1 MFERLRRKLV
11 TFAGAVGMDR
21 AVAFTVAQRV
31 WMFASAPITLLL
43 VARGLTP
50 TEQGYYYAFAS
61 VLGLQILFELGLI
74 AVVIQ
79 FASHEMVSL
88 RWGEGARLDGDERA
102 LGRLASLLRGA
113 SLWYAAA
120 AALTLLVVFPG
131 GAWMFS
137 RRTGTGVSWAIP
149 WLWVVVVSG
158 ARLVISPVFAMLEGC
173 GRVASVA
180 LLRTTS
186 NIVGTLLMWVALLA
200 DWHLYA
206 VPINATVQL
215 FAAACWLVVNHR
227 STLRQLLVSEQRAL
241 SSINW
246 RREVWPMQWRIAVS
260 MVSSYFIYQLFVPV
274 LFAVRGPVE
283 AGQMG
288 MSAAVVTTLTITG
301 LAWVTTK
308 APRMGALIAKREF
321 SELDSVFFRAFK
333 QSAVVVVAASSLFWV
348 AAWGLRVAGLNLAE
362 RVLPPLPLALLVVAG
377 FANHVYSSQAAYLRA
392 HRQEP
397 FVRIAAIMAVLC
409 SGATYFLGVRWGAT
423 GMMAGFLSV
432 MLLVGVGGGTR
443 IFQAKRREWHGGF
456 A

>member
-1 MFERLRRKLV
+1 MLDRLRRQL
-11 TFAGAVGMDR
+11 FNYARAAGMDR
-21 AVAFTVAQRV
+21 AIAFTVAQRI

-88 RWGEGARLDGDERA
+88 RWGEGSRLDGDERA

-113 SLWYAAA
+113 SVWYAAA
-120 AALTLLVVFPG
+120 AALTLLIVFPG
-131 GAWMFS
+131 GALMFS

-149 WLWVVVVSG
+149 WLWVVAVSAG
-158 ARLVISPVFAMLEGC
+158 RLLVSPIFGMLEGC
-173 GRVASVA
+173 GRVAPVA
-180 LLRTTS
+180 GLRTTS
-186 NIVGTLLMWVALLA
+186 NIVGTLLMWAALL
-200 DWHLYA
+200 DGWRLYA

-215 FAAACWLVVNHR
+215 VGALYWLFIHHR
-227 STLRQLLVSEQRAL
+227 STIRQLIESNRRAI
-241 SSINW
+241 SRIDW
-246 RREVWPMQWRIAVS
+246 RQEVWPMQWRIAVS

-274 LFAVRGPVE
+274 LFAVRGPIE

-308 APRMGALIAKREF
+308 APRMGALIARREF
-321 SELDSVFFRAFK
+321 AELDAVFFRAFK
-333 QSAVVVVAASSLFWV
+333 QSAAVVAGTGVVFWA
-348 AAWGLRVAGLNLAE
+348 AAWGLRAAGIGLAE
-362 RVLPPLPLALLVVAG
+362 RLLPPLPLALLVVAG
-377 FANHVYSSQAAYLRA
+377 IANHAYSSQAAYLRA

-397 FVRIAAIMAVLC
+397 FVRVAATMAVFC
-409 SGATYFLGVRWGAT
+409 SGATYLLGAQWGAT
-423 GMMAGFLSV
+423 GMMAGFLTI
-432 MLLVGVGGGTR
+432 MLLVGVGGGTH
-443 IFQAKRREWHGGF
+443 IFLAKRREWHGG
-456 A
+456 

>member
-1 MFERLRRKLV
+1 MFERLRAKLL
-11 TFAGAVGMDR
+11 FLARAVGMDR
-21 AVAFTVAQRV
+21 AVAFTVAQRA
-31 WMFASAPITLLL
+31 WMFTSAPVTLLL
-43 VARGLTP
+43 VARGLSP

-88 RWGEGARLDGDERA
+88 RWAEGARLEGDERA

-113 SLWYAAA
+113 TVWYAAA
-120 AALTLLVVFPG
+120 ATLTLLLVFPG

-137 RRTGTGVSWAIP
+137 RRTGTGVSWIIP
-149 WLWVVVVSG
+149 WLWVVVVSAG
-158 ARLVISPVFAMLEGC
+158 RLIVSPVFGVLEGC

-180 LLRTTS
+180 GLRTAS
-186 NIVGTLLMWVALLA
+186 NIVGTLLMWAALLA
-200 DWHLYA
+200 NWRLYA

-215 FAAACWLVVNHR
+215 VGALYWLFVNHR
-227 STLRQLLVSEQRAL
+227 ATLVQLAAGARRAVSR
-241 SSINW
+241 IDW
-246 RREVWPMQWRIAVS
+246 RKEVWPMQWRIAVS

-288 MSAAVVTTLTITG
+288 MSAAVVTTLTITA

-308 APRMGALIAKREF
+308 AHQMGTLIAKRQF
-321 SELDSVFFRAFK
+321 TELDSVFFSAFK
-333 QSAVVVVAASSLFWV
+333 QSAVVMVVAGGAFWV
-348 AAWGLRVAGLNLAE
+348 GAWGLHWAGLKLAE
-362 RVLPPLPLALLVVAG
+362 RLLPPLPLALLVVAG
-377 FANHVYSSQAAYLRA
+377 VANHAYSSQAAYLRA

-409 SGATYFLGVRWGAT
+409 SGATYLLGSRWGAT
-423 GMMAGFLSV
+423 GMMAGFLTI
-432 MLLVGVGGGTR
+432 MLLVGVGGGTY
-443 IFQAKRREWHGGF
+443 IFMEKRREWHR
-456 A
+456 

>member
-1 MFERLRRKLV
+1 MFERLRRQLFTV
-11 TFAGAVGMDR
+11 TRAAGMDR

-43 VARGLTP
+43 VARGLSP

-88 RWGEGARLDGDERA
+88 RWGDHACLDGDERA

-120 AALTLLVVFPG
+120 AALTLLVVFPC
-131 GAWMFS
+131 GAFMFS
-137 RRTGTGVSWAIP
+137 RRSGTGVSWALP

-158 ARLVISPVFAMLEGC
+158 GRLLISPVFGMLEGC
-173 GRVASVA
+173 GRVAPVA
-180 LLRTTS
+180 GLRTTS
-186 NIVGTLLMWVALLA
+186 NILGTLLMWAALLA
-200 DWHLYA
+200 NWRLYA

-215 FAAACWLVVNHR
+215 VGAVCWLLANHR
-227 STLRQLLVSEQRAL
+227 STLRQLIASEGRAM
-241 SSINW
+241 SRIDW
-246 RREVWPMQWRIAVS
+246 RQEVWPMQWRIAVS

-308 APRMGALIAKREF
+308 APQMGALIAKREF
-321 SELDSVFFRAFK
+321 SELDAVFFRAFK
-333 QSAVVVVAASSLFWV
+333 QSALVVVAASSLFWCAGWV
-348 AAWGLRVAGLNLAE
+348 LHAAGLSLAQ
-362 RVLPPLPLALLVVAG
+362 RLLPPLPLALLVVAG

-397 FVRIAAIMAVLC
+397 FVRIAATMAVLC
-409 SGATYFLGVRWGAT
+409 SGATYLLGVRWGAT
-423 GMMAGFLSV
+423 GMMAGFLAI
-432 MLLVGVGGGTR
+432 MLLVGVGGGTH
-443 IFQAKRREWHGGF
+443 IFLAKRREWHGG
-456 A
+456 

>member
-1 MFERLRRKLV
+1 MFERPRKRL
-11 TFAGAVGMDR
+11 FAFAHAAGVDR

-50 TEQGYYYAFAS
+50 TEQGYYYAFAG

-88 RWGEGARLDGDERA
+88 RWADGGRLDGDERA
-102 LGRLASLLRGA
+102 LGRLATLLRGA
-113 SLWYAAA
+113 TLWYAGA

-137 RRTGTGVSWAIP
+137 RRGGADVSWAIP
-149 WLWVVVVSG
+149 WLWVVLVSG
-158 ARLVISPVFAMLEGC
+158 GRLVISPVFATLEGC
-173 GRVASVA
+173 GRVAQVA
-180 LLRTTS
+180 RLRAIA
-186 NIVGTLLMWVALLA
+186 NVVGTLLMWTALLA
-200 DWHLYA
+200 EWRLYA

-215 FAAACWLVVNHR
+215 VAAAYWLVTQHR
-227 STLRQLLVSEQRAL
+227 TTIAQLTASARRAI
-241 SSINW
+241 SRIDW

-274 LFAVRGPVE
+274 LFSVRGPVE

-288 MSAAVVTTLTITG
+288 MSAAVVNTLTVTG

-308 APRMGALIAKREF
+308 APRMGALIARREF
-321 SELDSVFFRAFK
+321 SELDTLFFRAFK
-333 QSAVVVVAASSLFWV
+333 QSAIVVVMAGGAFWTV
-348 AAWGLRVAGLNLAE
+348 GLALHFAGIGLAQ
-362 RVLPPLPLALLVVAG
+362 RLLPSLPLGLLVLAG
-377 FANHVYSSQAAYLRA
+377 FANHVFGSQSAYLRA

-397 FVRIAAIMAVLC
+397 FVKIAVAMAVLC
-409 SGATYFLGVRWGAT
+409 SAATYVLGARWGAT
-423 GMMAGFLSV
+423 GMMAGFLTIMV
-432 MLLVGVGGGTR
+432 VVGVGGGTY
-443 IFQAKRREWHGGF
+443 IFRAKRREWHTDPS
-456 A
+456 